1 MRATPRAA
9 GCGQRRTEV
18 NTLSAL
24 IAWVRGL
31 MSRALKRRAAM
42 SSQTS
47 FADTTPPTVPGS
59 PSASSTT
66 GSGTSTLQDD
76 ANRANGGIGA
86 NWTSNT
92 GSDVF
97 NIASNEFKS
106 NSTNY
111 VDARY
116 TGSTPANANYSAEI
130 TVKTLGPH
138 TPLWRVS
145 VRDSGSGAASRNA
158 YSVILNPSTGQY
170 SLQKVVSGS
179 DVEKIAPTSF
189 AMASGDRLGIR
200 ATGTSSPVLV
210 EILKNGAVIDSWSD
224 SSSPY
229 TSTGVASM
237 GLYNPEQDATFD
249 DFTVTTAVSSIAQIT
264 VTATASTDNVGVVG
278 YELSRRVDTGGGYGG
293 WSIIAPSLGSPSY
306 NDTAI
311 YTGTFQYRWRAYDA
325 AGNYSGYSSSTSG
338 VTIGSGSADVT
349 APSVP
354 GQARVDSGSGDD
366 LEAMISWPL
375 STDSGS
381 GVKEYDVLVD
391 GVVVGTVPHPRI
403 SASSTFGSIGA
414 ESPSGSHGAGT
425 ITGGGPQHWGVLDA
439 FSFDRYTVDGDYD
452 AYVTFLTVTR
462 SGPDWGKGLL
472 EDRLGV
478 DPASQY
484 YAGVRFDPDDSDNFK
499 VEYRTGSGVQAAG
512 SAESGDPLP
521 LRVWLYSRHKV
532 KTVKVSTVLTLG
544 AESWQQRDSREVDV
558 PQSRL
563 VGLAASNAT
572 VTFENFSVAPATR
585 ASYKLNGVAS
595 TTPSVTIK
603 ARDFA
608 GNTSA
613 ASTGLTVT
621 FNAPSGGGGGGGG
634 GGGSADHP
642 YPRMGA
648 YVTGGGT
655 GGDQTYASSADRDRI
670 ARWSDVAI
678 FGGPQA
684 GFWAGAAQTRQQTYA
699 DIAARAIGFGRT
711 LYKYQYVNYNEL
723 DYNRAGSMMG
733 PDWWDNVDAANWW
746 GYVSGS
752 SGTKTGS
759 QWASNLGIVN
769 LTRFPGVNGLSLY
782 PYQYAGYHVKRKFLD
797 GIDGAFDIAPALE
810 GFFLDNLFW
819 YVKSTNGLDMNRSG
833 GGALSDWWDGH
844 RDFYDSCTTYTG
856 RRVGGNTSDLF
867 SGSFVTYPRTQLLG
881 IMKVGCMEGYLT
893 GAGNLATCIP
903 EINDHVS
910 RHASDG
916 HDVIQHLGLNAD
928 GSDAFDSTPFRASRY
943 HKCMVLMTKGYYHDA
958 YNLNH
963 WADANALK
971 MTDEVDGGALAT
983 PNFLGAAVDGPQS
996 APWSGSVWRRE
1007 FANGWVYVTDS
1018 AATVSLTGLHRM
1030 TSTRGDPINNGAVG
1044 GSVNLA
1050 NRDGIIVLK

>member
-634 GGGSADHP
+634 GGGSASHD
-642 YPRMGA
+642 YPRRGA

-655 GGDQTYASSADRDRI
+655 GGDQTYSLAADRERI
-670 ARWSDVAI
+670 ADNDVI
-678 FGGPQA
+678 ILGGDQA
-684 GFWAGAAQTRQQTYA
+684 GFFSGAALTRQQTYS
-699 DIAARAIGFGRT
+699 DIAARAIAKGRT
-711 LYKYQYVNYNEL
+711 LYKYQYVNYNEM
-723 DYNRAGSMMG
+723 DFNRAGSMMG
-733 PDWWDNVDAANWW
+733 SAWWDAVNGSNWW
-746 GYVSGS
+746 GYVNGTSGEKCGS
-752 SGTKTGS
+752 LWSRALGLINPSRFCPTKDG
-759 QWASNLGIVN
+759 
-769 LTRFPGVNGLSLY
+769 LY
-782 PYQYAGYHVKRKFLD
+782 PYQWAGYHTKLKFLD
-797 GIDGAFDIAPALE
+797 GIEGAFDVAPALE

-819 YVKSTNGLDMNRSG
+819 YPKTTSSNFDVGRGSAATLN
-833 GGALSDWWDGH
+833 DWWDGH
-844 RDFYDSCTTYTG
+844 RDFLDACKLYTG
-856 RRVGGNTSDLF
+856 RRAGGNTSDLF

-881 IMKVGCMEGYLT
+881 VCDIGILEGYLT

-903 EINDHVS
+903 TINDHAS
-910 RHASDG
+910 RLSSDG
-916 HDVIQHLGLNAD
+916 HLIVEHWGLNAN

-943 HKCMVLMTKGYYHDA
+943 HKCMMLMTKGYYEDGWND
-958 YNLNH
+958 YH
-963 WADANALK
+963 WGDANTMK
-971 MTDEVDGGALAT
+971 VFDEDRGGALDT
-983 PNFLGAAVDGPQS
+983 PNFLGAAIDGPQS
-996 APWSGSVWRRE
+996 APWSGPVWRRE
-1007 FANGWVYVTDS
+1007 FQYGWVYATDT

-1030 TSTRGDPINNGAVG
+1030 TSTRGDPINNGASG